1 MQQGREG
8 FVVARLAYPE
18 LRAGRRQLLVMV
30 AVVLSVLATVVVVH
44 HREAASLDEME
55 REARGLRRTV
65 DMYKYSTFPE

>member
-1 MQQGREG
+1 M
-8 FVVARLAYPE
+8 VARLAYPE